1 MLVAGVAG
9 ASDQQ
14 PLSGSPSSEAKQAP
28 GVEAGEAEPIDRAP
42 AVDERRRLQVA
53 QERVVLDAG
62 HQRFSISRPRSGQ
75 RFRTARLKESS

>member
-14 PLSGSPSSEAKQAP
+14 PLSESPSSEAKQAP
-28 GVEAGEAEPIDRAP
+28 ESKRGKQAQSIGAP

-62 HQRFSISRPRSGQ
+62 HQRFSISRPSSGQ